1 MYQLKGHVIVLGI
14 GDTALD
20 CARSALRIGADRVT
34 VVFRRGFNDMRA
46 NEEIFDPAAYD
57 KINFIP
63 NLAPSKVLKDNGQAV
78 GM

>member
-1 MYQLKGHVIVLGI
+1 
-14 GDTALD
+14 
-20 CARSALRIGADRVT
+20 
-34 VVFRRGFNDMRA
+34 MRA

-63 NLAPSKVLKDNGQAV
+63 NLSPSKVLKKNGEAV